1 MLQGASS
8 GCFIQYTV
16 ANTFTASGM
25 FRCKL
30 LWSNS
35 LRTVQDKLDGD
46 GLCCDVEVDHCGVCG
61 GSSTTCGTV
70 VELYAILN
78 MTGKSD
84 EYNVI
89 DNVKF
94 TVEDLIAKYLHYPN
108 VLVSVKDIDEVEMP
122 NETQG
127 DSIETQAEAP
137 IGSVQAQALSQAP
150 GVYGAAGVYGT
161 TAAGYGDIEGAGIAA
176 VADNEVVG
184 GPDGPAPLALMT
196 VCSPHSMRKLICS
209 SAAGRVHGCTSS
221 RLPGAGI

>member
-8 GCFIQYTV
+8 GCFVRYTV
-16 ANTFTASGM
+16 TNTASGM

-35 LRTVQDKLDGD
+35 LRAVQDKLDGD
-46 GLCCDVEVDHCGVCG
+46 GLCCDGEVDHCGVCG

-70 VELYAILN
+70 VEVYAILN

-89 DNVKF
+89 DNVKL

-122 NETQG
+122 YATQG
-127 DSIETQAEAP
+127 DSIETH
-137 IGSVQAQALSQAP
+137 AP

-161 TAAGYGDIEGAGIAA
+161 TAAGYGDIEGAHIAA

-184 GPDGPAPLALMT
+184 GPDGPAPLALIT
-196 VCSPHSMRKLICS
+196 VCSPHSVRKLICS